1 MRRSL
6 LLLSP
11 SAPGAFPKLLS
22 PLSVGHVT
30 LRNRSVF
37 GSIHS
42 GMEDKEKD
50 FPELAVYMRERAAG
64 GVGLIITGGIS
75 PNIAGWVAPFS
86 GRLSMGHHVERHKQ
100 VTKAVHEEGGLIAM
114 QILHS
119 GRYGYHP
126 FVVAPSRLKSPISPF
141 TPRGLTN
148 FGVKKQIRD
157 FANCARLAQEAG
169 YDGVEIMGSE
179 GYLISEFM
187 SPKTNKRT
195 DDWGGSFENRIRFGV
210 EIVRKVREAVG
221 KDFLIIYRLSLLD
234 LVENGSTWDEVIRKD
249 VSHVVLFL
257 ENGSQDR
264 IELCVIAKYYSSRCY
279 TWQNKWKKL
288 EPQ

>member
-1 MRRSL
+1 
-6 LLLSP
+6 
-11 SAPGAFPKLLS
+11 
-22 PLSVGHVT
+22 
-30 LRNRSVF
+30 
-37 GSIHS
+37 
-42 GMEDKEKD
+42 MEDKEKD

-249 VSHVVLFL
+249 VSHVVLYL
-257 ENGSQDR
+257 KNGSQDR
-264 IELCVIAKYYSSRCY
+264 IEL
-279 TWQNKWKKL
+279 
-288 EPQ
+288 